1 MTRIVTVTLNPAV
14 DVACFADA
22 VVPTH
27 KVRTFDERIDPGGGG
42 INVARVLHALGS
54 DVLALIV
61 AGGVSGALIEDL
73 LREAG
78 VPHQTV
84 HCRGRSRI
92 SFTVFDR
99 TAKQEYRFVPQGP
112 AAEPHDWTEVLA
124 VLEHVACD
132 WIVASGSL
140 EPGMPP
146 DLYATIARL
155 ARRRGIRIAVDTS
168 GAALRAA
175 LDAGVDLVKP
185 SLSELETY
193 TGRALPEAADQAAEA
208 MALVRAGRAA
218 MVAVTLG
225 ERGAILATA
234 DGVIGMPA
242 IPVPFHGAV
251 GAGDSFVA
259 GMTWALSRGLPVGEA
274 LGWAIAAGSAA
285 VSRAGT
291 ARVQLQDVMEWHA
304 KLPGLDGSDQAV
316 TPAGLTRQIP

>member
-14 DVACFADA
+14 DLACSAES
-22 VVPTH
+22 VRPTH
-27 KVRTFDERIDPGGGG
+27 KIRTFDEHIDPGGGG
-42 INVARVLHALGS
+42 INVARVLHALGA

-84 HCRGRSRI
+84 HCHGRTRI

-99 TAKQEYRFVPQGP
+99 TTKDEYRFVPQGP
-112 AAEPHDWTEVLA
+112 VAEPHDWTAILA
-124 VLEHVACD
+124 LLEQVECD

-146 DLYATIARL
+146 DLYATIAKL

-168 GAALRAA
+168 GAPLRAA

-185 SLSELETY
+185 SLGELETY
-193 TGRALPEAADQAAEA
+193 ARRALPSAEDQEAAAL
-208 MALVRAGRAA
+208 ALVQADRAA

-225 ERGAILATA
+225 DQGAILASA
-234 DGVIGMPA
+234 EGVIRLPA
-242 IPVPFHGAV
+242 IPVAFQGAV
-251 GAGDSFVA
+251 GAGDAFVA
-259 GMTWALSRGLPVGEA
+259 GMTWALSRGLPKREA

-291 ARVQLQDVMEWHA
+291 ARVRLADVMA
-304 KLPGLDGSDQAV
+304 FQARLPA
-316 TPAGLTRQIP
+316 